1 MAPAEGFREKL
12 PVLMS
17 RQGLPSRETSSGGE
31 LASGAQLAGECVG
44 QGRGGRRHGAATGL
58 VHGPRYPEMSD
69 YQEDHLAAT
78 HSPSLDSFELRFL
91 MSSSKK
97 PPSLDTVTPEWL
109 FILPLRTS
117 KMLIL
122 LGY

>member
-31 LASGAQLAGECVG
+31 LASVAQLAGERVG
-44 QGRGGRRHGAATGL
+44 QGRVGRRQGAATGL
-58 VHGPRYPEMSD
+58 VRGPRYPEMSD
-69 YQEDHLAAT
+69 YQEGHLATA
-78 HSPSLDSFELRFL
+78 HSPSLDSFKLCFL

-97 PPSLDTVTPEWL
+97 PPSLDTVTPERL
-109 FILPLRTS
+109 FILPLCTS
-117 KMLIL
+117 KMPIL
-122 LGY
+122 LGH